1 MCSDK
6 VQGRV
11 VARVL
16 AGLEVAD
23 LFFVLSDAIGC
34 GGKCGQSR

>member
-1 MCSDK
+1 MCRDK

-11 VARVL
+11 VARIL

-23 LFFVLSDAIGC
+23 LFFVLGETIGC
-34 GGKCGQSR
+34 EG